1 MSPSKNGKSEPDALY
16 RGHRERPRSKPA
28 NRAAARTNPA
38 TGSNIKKAP
47 KAKTSMAATKKPVSR
62 KKGSSPKGPI
72 LET

>member
-1 MSPSKNGKSEPDALY
+1 MSLSKNGKSEPDALY
-16 RGHRERPRSKPA
+16 RGQRERPRSNPA
-28 NRAAARTNPA
+28 NRAAARKPA

-47 KAKTSMAATKKPVSR
+47 KAKTSMAATNKPVSR